1 GAAWVVMAP
10 RAQGTTRVVIESAI
24 WSIAAI
30 FVSVLLQRWL
40 GGIGAM
46 AHAGLGLTAT
56 VWLVTA
62 MAQLYRLK
70 VGGRFIRV
78 FRVSL
83 AVVLG
88 AMAAVLLGVQMV
100 ITNPLAPFMWRKE
113 LVTGPVIFDSLAA
126 AYLPVAMAFG
136 VAAWK
141 LGHLPRALRQTFV
154 ALASAYA
161 AWYAALEIRRLWQ
174 GRDLSVPG
182 VSDGELYSY
191 TLALIAVS
199 VGLLLLALLRRSE
212 TLRRLAMAG
221 VALTVAKVFLVDM
234 SGLAGLVRV
243 ASFLGLGLSLAGLA
257 WLNQRIARHMA
268 KPQA

>member
-1 GAAWVVMAP
+1 FA
-10 RAQGTTRVVIESAI
+10 
-24 WSIAAI
+24 
-30 FVSVLLQRWL
+30 SVLLQRWL
-40 GGIGAM
+40 GEVGAM
-46 AHAGLGLTAT
+46 GHAGLGLMAT
-56 VWLVTA
+56 VWLVAA
-62 MAQLYRLK
+62 MAQLYRLQ
-70 VGGRFIRV
+70 VGARVMRV
-78 FRVSL
+78 FRLTL
-83 AVVLG
+83 AVVMG
-88 AMAAVLLGVQMV
+88 AIAAVLLGAQAV
-100 ITNPLAPFMWRKE
+100 ITNPLVPFMWRKE
-113 LVTGPVIFDSLAA
+113 LVTGPIIFDSLAA
-126 AYLPVAMAFG
+126 AYLPVAMVFA

-141 LGHLPRALRQTFV
+141 LGNLPRAMRRAFV
-154 ALASAYA
+154 VLASGYG
-161 AWYAALEIRRLWQ
+161 AWYGALEIRRLWR

-199 VGLLLLALLRRSE
+199 GVLLLLALLRRSE

-268 KPQA
+268 KPQG